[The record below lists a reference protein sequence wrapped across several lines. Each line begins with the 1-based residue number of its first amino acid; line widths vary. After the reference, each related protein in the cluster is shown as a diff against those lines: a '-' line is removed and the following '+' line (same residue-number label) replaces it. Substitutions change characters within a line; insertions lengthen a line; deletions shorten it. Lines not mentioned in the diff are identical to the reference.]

1 MQPRNQKP
9 ALPCCVFSTLS
20 PPICVTP
27 QHHPKRTSVKKNELT
42 RLSVGFPGA
51 LSQLLFSLSSW
62 EMMSPFLF
70 FSASRRIR
78 ITPQRSFSSGPFY
91 GSQLLLQQG
100 GRLLIRF
107 INNKRCQRG
116 PWAPGPLLL
125 PQRGEVME
133 DNAERTILTQSQLD
147 LFKVC
152 LQSI

>member
-1 MQPRNQKP
+1 MFNPP
-9 ALPCCVFSTLS
+9 APPQENLS
-20 PPICVTP
+20 E
-27 QHHPKRTSVKKNELT
+27 KNELT

-70 FSASRRIR
+70 FSAARRIR
-78 ITPQRSFSSGPFY
+78 ITPRRSFSSGPFY

-125 PQRGEVME
+125 PRRGEVME
-133 DNAERTILTQSQLD
+133 DNAERTILTQSRLD

-152 LQSI
+152 LQST